1 MKYEIMF
8 TAKPKTFNEVKKE
21 LSNIVENNRGTI
33 VNIEDWGE
41 KSLPSKTKECNTGHF
56 GLCTFKAAYS
66 PANKITEAVKLIE
79 ADKSSNILSQV
90 IFELSC

>member
-1 MKYEIMF
+1 MRYEIMF
-8 TAKPKTFNEVKKE
+8 TAKPKTFNEVKEE
-21 LSNIVENNRGTI
+21 LTNIVENHRGII

-41 KSLPSKTKECNTGHF
+41 KPLPSKMKECNTGHF

-79 ADKSSNILSQV
+79 ANENSNILNQV